1 MLLNH
6 DADTQTTRV
15 LVVDDHS
22 AVRSGVAAVLSGEP
36 DLEPVGEACAAREA
50 LALAEETRPDVAI
63 VDFQL
68 GDRDGLTLC
77 RQLKE
82 LSSPVRVV
90 LYSAYA
96 DGPLAIAG
104 VIAGA
109 DGVVHKAALAS
120 ELCDVVRTVAAGE
133 TQIPSV
139 SPSARA
145 IVAARL
151 DPEDLPVLA
160 MLLDGT
166 EPDEIAGVLG
176 MAPGWLA
183 ARRWA
188 MLERL
193 RRMPSRRRGP
203 ADGDK
208 PHWPPSALRA

>member
-1 MLLNH
+1 MLLNR
-6 DADTQTTRV
+6 DAGTETTRV

-22 AVRSGVAAVLSGEP
+22 AVRSGVAAVLAGEP

-50 LALAEETRPDVAI
+50 LSLAEETRPDVAI

-82 LSSPVRVV
+82 LPSPVRVV

-120 ELCDVVRTVAAGE
+120 ELCATVRAVAAGE
-133 TQIPSV
+133 TAIPPA

-145 IVAARL
+145 VVAARL

-193 RRMPSRRRGP
+193 RRMPSRRGARTR
-203 ADGDK
+203 GDK

>member
-1 MLLNH
+1 MLLNR
-6 DADTQTTRV
+6 DAGTETTRV

-22 AVRSGVAAVLSGEP
+22 AVRSGVAAVLAGEP

-50 LALAEETRPDVAI
+50 LALAEETRPHVAI

-82 LSSPVRVV
+82 LPSPVRVV

-120 ELCDVVRTVAAGE
+120 ELCDTVRTVAAGE
-133 TQIPSV
+133 NVIPPAT
-139 SPSARA
+139 PSAQA

-166 EPDEIAGVLG
+166 EPDEIADVLG

-193 RRMPSRRRGP
+193 RRIPGRRRGSIS
-203 ADGDK
+203 GDN

>member
-1 MLLNH
+1 MGLNGRV
-6 DADTQTTRV
+6 ASQTARV

-22 AVRSGVAAVLSGEP
+22 AVRSGVEALLAGEP
-36 DLEPVGEACAAREA
+36 DLEPVGTAGGAEEA
-50 LALAEETRPDVAI
+50 LALARETRPDVAI

-68 GDRDGLTLC
+68 GDRDGLSLC

-82 LSSPVRVV
+82 LPEPARVV

-96 DGPLAIAG
+96 DGPLALAG

-120 ELCDVVRTVAAGE
+120 ELCDTVRAVAAGR
-133 TQIPSV
+133 TAIPPAAPGAQAV
-139 SPSARA
+139 
-145 IVAARL
+145 VAARL
-151 DPEDLPVLA
+151 DPDDLPILA

-166 EPDEIAGVLG
+166 DPDEIARVLG
-176 MAPGWLA
+176 MRPGWLA

-193 RRMPSRRRGP
+193 RRMPTRRGP
-203 ADGDK
+203 PAAGEDAD
-208 PHWPPSALRA
+208 WPTGSRRP

>member
-1 MLLNH
+1 MGLNGRV
-6 DADTQTTRV
+6 ASQTARV

-22 AVRSGVAAVLSGEP
+22 AVRSGVEALLAGEP
-36 DLEPVGEACAAREA
+36 DLEPVGTAGGAEEA
-50 LALAEETRPDVAI
+50 LALARETRPDVAI

-68 GDRDGLTLC
+68 GDRDGLSLC

-82 LSSPVRVV
+82 LPEPARVV

-96 DGPLAIAG
+96 DGPLALAG

-120 ELCDVVRTVAAGE
+120 ELCDTVRAVAAGR
-133 TQIPSV
+133 TAIPPAAPGAQAV
-139 SPSARA
+139 
-145 IVAARL
+145 VAARL
-151 DPEDLPVLA
+151 DPDDLPILA

-166 EPDEIAGVLG
+166 DPDEIARVLG
-176 MAPGWLA
+176 MRPGWLA

-193 RRMPSRRRGP
+193 RRMPSRRGSP
-203 ADGDK
+203 AAGEDAD
-208 PHWPPSALRA
+208 WPTGSRRP